1 MNDHDHAVVIGIGR
15 YADVAAQ
22 PPWVGNLNGPV
33 NDATAIAEWLRDP
46 GGGGLPDDHVQVV
59 LSEPEPDPFPAGG
72 GAPAQQEVRDALE
85 SVTAMPTNAHRGRYS
100 GRRFYLYV
108 SGHGW
113 ASRRNEAAVVTAE
126 ATSANR
132 LNVLASDWMEWLWYA
147 DRFEELVLWADACA
161 TRTAVDVLHG
171 RKIDR
176 FAQRPNALRFDAFA
190 AQFNLLSAER
200 EMPNGEW
207 HGAFTYALLQALHG
221 ATGGPVTTTSVRNYL
236 TNNMQAFLR
245 DDQRIATISQ
255 EPDFG
260 RTDEMEIADPP
271 APRTYPVT
279 LRFRADCVGHTATI
293 SSTASHPAAA
303 EQLLDATEW
312 QPSLHAGAYVVS
324 VPDLDLMSSFVVVGG
339 GVDVPV
345 TVP

>member
-15 YADVAAQ
+15 YADAGIEPV
-22 PPWVGNLNGPV
+22 WIENLKGPV
-33 NDATAIAEWLRDP
+33 NDAAAIAEWLRDP
-46 GGGGLPDDHVQVV
+46 GGGGLPHDNVQVV
-59 LSEPEPDPFPAGG
+59 VSEAEPDPFPDGG
-72 GAPAQQEVRDALE
+72 GAPAQQAVRDALE
-85 SVTAMPTNAHRGRYS
+85 SVINLPKNAYCGQFS

-126 ATSANR
+126 ATSVNR

-147 DRFEELVLWADACA
+147 NRFRELVLWADACA

-176 FAQRPNALRFDAFA
+176 FAQQPNALRFDAFA

-221 ATGGPVTTTSVRNYL
+221 AMGGPVTTTSIRNYL
-236 TNNMQAFLR
+236 TNNMRAFLD
-245 DDQRIATISQ
+245 DDQRVATISQ

-260 RTDEMEIADPP
+260 RTDEIEIADPP
-271 APRTYPVT
+271 DPRKYPVRLT
-279 LRFRADCVGHTATI
+279 FRADCVGHQATI
-293 SSTASHPAAA
+293 SSTASLPPAA
-303 EQLLDATEW
+303 ETLLEETEW
-312 QPSLHAGAYVVS
+312 QPSLHAGAYVAS
-324 VPDLDLMSSFVVVGG
+324 VPDLDLMTSFVVVGG
-339 GVDVPV
+339 GVDDPV
-345 TVP
+345 TVS